1 MKRTLAILAWTSVSF
16 MTLRPLA
23 ARADEST
30 MVLDPFQDIQAP
42 AAMVDRP
49 LTAASPQDVA
59 APLPASRIATEV
71 EKLGQ
76 REVERVSYL
85 DVDFQDVPPESPA
98 MPVCRPEVFGSIAL
112 LNLKPTLRGMDYAV
126 TEDGTSLT
134 VGRGDL
140 QALEHET
147 DSGFRALLGY
157 RTATGWG
164 LAARYSTIEFEGE
177 DHVVRPDGTG
187 QLFATR
193 THPDGNE
200 EADTADAVGDLEYH
214 VFDLEASNRILA
226 NSFIEMNIFGG
237 LRWAEINVHSQ
248 FDYDGRDFVLG
259 RLRDTMEANGIGL
272 QIGSE
277 GSWKIAGGF
286 ALTGRVSAGL
296 MRANFKSHR
305 FETNLD
311 DAVVLV
317 DATNE
322 FAQAMPNAEFS
333 GGVSWTRGPF
343 TIAGAYELI
352 NWFNAYDRG
361 MFVDD
366 IHEASFGPFSEDI
379 LLDGFSLTT
388 TFSR

>member
-16 MTLRPLA
+16 MTLRPPIAFSEEPTLL
-23 ARADEST
+23 
-30 MVLDPFQDIQAP
+30 LDPMQDIQAP
-42 AAMVDRP
+42 AELVDRP
-49 LTAASPQDVA
+49 TVTSATPAPVA
-59 APLPASRIATEV
+59 ALPASPIETIV
-71 EKLGQ
+71 QDVGK
-76 REVERVSYL
+76 REVEPVNYL
-85 DVDFQDVPPESPA
+85 DVDFKDVPPEDPA
-98 MPVCRPEVFGSIAL
+98 CPVCRPEVFGSISF
-112 LNLKPTLRGMDYAV
+112 LNLKPTLRGLDYAV

-147 DSGFRALLGY
+147 DSGLRALLGY

-164 LAARYSTIEFEGE
+164 LAVRYSTIEFEGE

-226 NSFIEMNIFGG
+226 NSFIEMSVFGG
-237 LRWAEINVHSQ
+237 LRWAEINVNSQ

-259 RLRDTMEANGIGL
+259 RLRDTMETSGVGL
-272 QIGSE
+272 QLGGE

-296 MRANFKSHR
+296 MRANFRTHR

-322 FAQAMPNAEFS
+322 FAQAMPNAEFA
-333 GGVSWTRGPF
+333 GGLSWTRGPF
-343 TIAGAYELI
+343 TVAAAYELI